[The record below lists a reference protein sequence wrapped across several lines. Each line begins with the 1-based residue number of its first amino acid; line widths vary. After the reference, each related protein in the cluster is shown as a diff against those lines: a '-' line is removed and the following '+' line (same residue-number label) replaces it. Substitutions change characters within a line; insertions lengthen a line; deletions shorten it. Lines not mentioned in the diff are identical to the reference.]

1 MYDTGLFPGLGT
13 SSQYAGLDML
23 RLISYPKARHIYDV
37 CSLQLLSVTVQ
48 LLSVTVDI
56 GLQSKGISCIDLLY
70 VYVYIVLFTCL

>member
-37 CSLQLLSVTVQ
+37 CSLQLLSVTV
-48 LLSVTVDI
+48 DI